1 MKRILVLCP
10 WPAGTAASQRFR
22 FEQYL
27 DKLAE
32 QGYQVDQQSFWD
44 DATWEVLHKSG
55 HYPRKIPGLLKGF
68 LRRLEA
74 AAKCWRYDYV
84 FIHLEA
90 APIGP
95 PIIEAVLMLLRR
107 RLIYDIDDAIFLAKT
122 SSVHSIASKLRWR
135 SKIAW
140 TTKHSYKVSVVNEFV
155 HDWAKQYNT
164 EVQVVPTT
172 IDPRYHA
179 PTGKK
184 TPNPVPI
191 IGWTGTQSTAPYL
204 DLVRPALR
212 ELQKEHKFALRVI
225 CNVDPGF
232 DNIEDYRFI
241 EWTEHTEI
249 EDLETF
255 DIGLMP
261 VPDTTWSKGKV
272 GFKAIQYSALE
283 IPPVASDVGSGKDV
297 VIDGE
302 TGFLVPND
310 PEAWRS
316 ALSRMLNDTALR
328 QAMGKRA
335 REFILRR
342 YSVPAQAPTFLG
354 LFS

>member
-27 DKLAE
+27 SELRS
-32 QGYQVDQQSFWD
+32 QGFEVEQQSFWD
-44 DATWEVLHKSG
+44 EATWKVLYKPG
-55 HYPRKIPGLLKGF
+55 HYPQKIRGLLQGF
-68 LRRLEA
+68 LRRLEM
-74 AAKCWRYDYV
+74 AAKSWRYDYV

-95 PIIEAVLMLLRR
+95 PIIEALLVLLRR
-107 RLIYDIDDAIFLAKT
+107 RLVYDIDDAIFIAKT
-122 SSVHSIASKLRWR
+122 SSVNSIASKLRWR

-140 TTKHSYKVSVVNEFV
+140 TTKHSYKVSAVNGFIQ
-155 HDWAKQYNT
+155 DWAKQYNQ

-172 IDPRYHA
+172 IDPRYHS

-191 IGWTGTQSTAPYL
+191 IGWTGTHSTAPFL
-204 DLVRPALR
+204 DLVRPVLR
-212 ELQKEHKFALRVI
+212 ELQKEHEFALRVI
-225 CNVDPGF
+225 CNEDPGF
-232 DNIEDYRFI
+232 DDIEDYRFI
-241 EWTEHTEI
+241 KWSEDTEI

-261 VPDTTWSKGKV
+261 VPEETWSKGKV

-283 IPPVASDVGSGKDV
+283 IPPIASDVGSGKDV

-310 PEAWRS
+310 PEAWKS
-316 ALSRMLNDTALR
+316 ALSTMLTDATLR
-328 QAMGKRA
+328 EAMGKRA
-335 REFILRR
+335 REFILKR
-342 YSVPAQAPTFLG
+342 YSVPAQVPTYLG